1 METDLISMYIIETHD
16 NGKSEGGHRIIM
28 QKVIISILGQDRSGL
43 LAAISQ
49 ALLSQDCNIENVS
62 ETILQSIFSAI
73 FIISKPSGL
82 SEKVL
87 EKNLREAVAHLSL
100 DVAVKPFH
108 PEAIKRV
115 VPDSQPFIITTSGP
129 DKKGLV
135 AGISGVL
142 AGHGGNITNLK
153 AAFKGGDNPLNNM
166 MIYEVDVPNTV
177 PLPIFHADLKKK
189 ASELGIEINIQHRRI
204 FEAINRI

>member
-1 METDLISMYIIETHD
+1 
-16 NGKSEGGHRIIM
+16 M
-28 QKVIISILGQDRSGL
+28 QKVIISILGQDRAGL
-43 LAAISQ
+43 LAAVSQ
-49 ALLSQDCNIENVS
+49 ALLLHECNIENVS

-73 FIISKPSGL
+73 FIISKPPDLSG
-82 SEKVL
+82 EIL
-87 EKNLREAVAHLSL
+87 EMKLREAVAHLSL

-108 PEAIKRV
+108 PEAKEFTL
-115 VPDSQPFIITTSGP
+115 PDSQPFIITTIGP

-142 AGHGGNITNLK
+142 AEHGGNITNLK

-166 MIYEVDVPNTV
+166 MIYEVDVPNMV
-177 PLPIFHADLKKK
+177 PLPVFHADLRKK
-189 ASELGIEINIQHRRI
+189 AAELGIEINIQHRRI